1 MIVALDGMV
10 KIISLEDGGFVEET
24 QKVVGK

>member
-10 KIISLEDGGFVEET
+10 RIILLEDGGRVEET
-24 QKVVGK
+24 PKSVEK